1 MSVQGPGP
9 DPAWH
14 AALRAEAD
22 RPPRRPRWPLWA
34 GESLIGS
41 VEPDFLEAV
50 QSHCRL
56 DGQSVLQRAQ
66 RGDVRGWQVLGE
78 PTAALAQLAL
88 ALRDAGLAHA
98 WRDEQLAVTDA
109 QGQRIASIERAVVR
123 PLGIPT
129 RAVHLVGHGA
139 QQRIWAQQ
147 RAFSKPNDPGLWD
160 TLMGGMIAAADT
172 LATALTRETW
182 EEAGLQ
188 LERLRQV
195 EYGGCVRIRRPS
207 DDGRGAGYV
216 VEDIDWYRCVVPDE
230 LTPDNQDGEVES
242 FRLMDHAELLALLH
256 RGAFTTEAALILCED
271 LFGR

>member
-1 MSVQGPGP
+1 MSAQVEGP

-22 RPPRRPRWPLWA
+22 QAPRRPRWPLWA
-34 GESLIGS
+34 GEALIGS

-50 QSHCRL
+50 QADCRL
-56 DGQSVLQRAQ
+56 DARAVVQRTRRADAQ
-66 RGDVRGWQVLGE
+66 GWQVLGE

-88 ALRDAGLAHA
+88 ALCDAGLAHA

-109 QGQRIASIERAVVR
+109 RGRRIASIERAVVR

-129 RAVHLVGHGA
+129 RAVHLVGHDA
-139 QQRIWAQQ
+139 QQRVWAQQ
-147 RAFSKPNDPGLWD
+147 RALNKPNDPGLWD

-172 LATALTRETW
+172 LGTALARETW

-207 DDGRGAGYV
+207 DDGGGAGYV
-216 VEDIDWYRCVVPDE
+216 VEDIDWYRCVVPDD
-230 LTPDNQDGEVES
+230 LTPDNQDGEVEC
-242 FRLMDHAELLALLH
+242 FRLMDRTELLALLH

>member
-1 MSVQGPGP
+1 MSAPIGGPN
-9 DPAWH
+9 PAWH

-22 RPPRRPRWPLWA
+22 QAPRRTRWPLWA

-50 QSHCRL
+50 QADCRL
-56 DGQSVLQRAQ
+56 GQRAVVQ
-66 RGDVRGWQVLGE
+66 RVLRGEAQGWQVLGE

-88 ALRDAGLAHA
+88 ALRDAGLAHV
-98 WRDEQLAVTDA
+98 WRNEQLAVTDA
-109 QGQRIASIERAVVR
+109 RGRRIASIERAVVR

-129 RAVHLVGHGA
+129 RAVHLVGHDA
-139 QQRIWAQQ
+139 RQRVWVQQ
-147 RAFSKPNDPGLWD
+147 RALDKPNDPGKWD
-160 TLMGGMIAAADT
+160 TLMGGMIAATDT
-172 LATALTRETW
+172 LAAALARETW
-182 EEAGLQ
+182 EEAGLR

-207 DDGRGAGYV
+207 DDGGGAGYV
-216 VEDIDWYRCVVPDE
+216 VEDIDWYRCIVPE
-230 LTPDNQDGEVES
+230 GLTPDNQDGEVECL
-242 FRLMDHAELLALLH
+242 RLMDRAELLALLH